1 MTTVPKVTDPRLRN
15 WQKLLQK
22 YQNQVGADSRNNLK
36 LSEPLRRV
44 QVKLLKAMS
53 RSQGDPYNV
62 TTLRRLEAKMIRTV
76 LQQ

>member
-1 MTTVPKVTDPRLRN
+1 MTTIPKITDPRLRN
-15 WQKLLQK
+15 WQKLLQV

-53 RSQGDPYNV
+53 RSQGDTYNV

-76 LQQ
+76 LQS